1 MSEAALQERRRK
13 QGWAAPGGFHDFL
26 VGVLK
31 VALPATIGVLI
42 AFLALAP
49 LQKGKEISF
58 ILDKSKVD
66 VTRERL
72 RVETARY
79 RGQDERGRPFTL
91 DASSAVQ
98 VSAADPVV
106 QLSGVEA
113 RILLEDGPASV
124 QARQGRY
131 DMDKEQVDVVGQ
143 ILFSAAD
150 GYKLRTRDVAVNLND
165 RVMTSR
171 GRVDGTMPLGRFSAD
186 RMMVDLPDR
195 RVVLTGR
202 ARLHIV
208 QGGLR

>member
-1 MSEAALQERRRK
+1 MSEAALRERRRK
-13 QGWAAPGGFHDFL
+13 QGWAAPGGFHDAL
-26 VGVLK
+26 VGLLK

-49 LQKGKEISF
+49 LQKGQEISF
-58 ILDKSKVD
+58 ILDKNKVD
-66 VTRERL
+66 LTRERL
-72 RVETARY
+72 RVESARY

-91 DASSAVQ
+91 DAASAVQ

-106 QLSGVEA
+106 DLSVVEA

-124 QARQGRY
+124 QAREGRY
-131 DMDKEQVDVVGQ
+131 DMDKEQVDVIGP

-150 GYKLRTRDVAVNLND
+150 GYKLRTRDVTVKLND
-165 RVMTSR
+165 RSLASR

-186 RMMVDLPDR
+186 RMVVDMPDR
-195 RVVLTGR
+195 RVLLTGR